1 MMYIYVR
8 VCARVYVH
16 ACDRVCACVCA
27 FMRMCMRVRV
37 HACVYVCACA
47 CVCVRA
53 CVRVRVCVR
62 VRESMHDVI
71 HIVSTNMFSVL
82 LIEMRWA
89 KSLQKT
95 NMVFRCSIFDYRG
108 G

>member
-1 MMYIYVR
+1 MMYIYVH
-8 VCARVYVH
+8 VCVRVYVH

-27 FMRMCMRVRV
+27 FMRMCMRIRV
-37 HACVYVCACA
+37 HACVCAR
-47 CVCVRA
+47 VCVRA
-53 CVRVRVCVR
+53 CVRVRVCVC

-89 KSLQKT
+89 KSLRQT
-95 NMVFRCSIFDYRG
+95 NMVFRRSIFDYRG